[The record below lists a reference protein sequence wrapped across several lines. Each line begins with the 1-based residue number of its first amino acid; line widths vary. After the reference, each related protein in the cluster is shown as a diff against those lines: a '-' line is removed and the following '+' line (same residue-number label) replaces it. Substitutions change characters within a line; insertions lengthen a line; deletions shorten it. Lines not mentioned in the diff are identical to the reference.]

1 MNAISSLIIV
11 DGKNIINSS
20 FNFVYLSKIIIII
33 LSSIAFVIASKGLS
47 ILYLF
52 LLADLFCCAAA
63 VTIFYNFYKKTI
75 NQKTALF
82 SIMMGLIS
90 GLLFFPNTNF
100 SASLLVGGILP
111 SDYFPLII
119 TNNLLFL
126 SFFTATLLPVLF
138 WRINFK

>member
-11 DGKNIINSS
+11 DGKKIISSS

-33 LSSIAFVIASKGLS
+33 LSSIALVIASKGLS
-47 ILYLF
+47 VLYLF

-63 VTIFYNFYKKTI
+63 ITVFYNFYRKII
-75 NQKTALF
+75 NQKTAFF

-111 SDYFPLII
+111 NHYFPLII
-119 TNNLLFL
+119 TNNLLF
-126 SFFTATLLPVLF
+126 FFFYCYFVTGFILE
-138 WRINFK
+138 NKFK